1 MTDRKV
7 VVEEGDFRTGRKLPG
22 ISSLERTSSTK
33 LYRVCADYQGGKTV
47 TYKKSKLL
55 DRYDQV
61 CESSREVSE

>member
-7 VVEEGDFRTGRKLPG
+7 VVEEEIFDRQEAARFLKLG
-22 ISSLERTSSTK
+22 SDKFDK
-33 LYRVCADYQGGKTV
+33 LYKPCADYQGGKTV

-61 CESSREVSE
+61 CESSREVSA

>member
-7 VVEEGDFRTGRKLPG
+7 VVEEEIFDRQEAARYLKLG
-22 ISSLERTSSTK
+22 TAKFDE
-33 LYRVCADYQGGKTV
+33 LYGGCADYQGGKTV

-61 CESSREVSE
+61 CESSREVSA

>member
-7 VVEEGDFRTGRKLPG
+7 VVEEEIFNRQEAARYLKLG
-22 ISSLERTSSTK
+22 GGKFDE

-55 DRYDQV
+55 ERYDQL
-61 CESSREVSE
+61 CESPREVSA

>member
-7 VVEEGDFRTGRKLPG
+7 VVEEEIFDRHEAASFLKLG
-22 ISSLERTSSTK
+22 SDKFDK
-33 LYRVCADYQGGKTV
+33 LYGVCADYQGGKTV

-61 CESSREVSE
+61 CESPREVSA

>member
-7 VVEEGDFRTGRKLPG
+7 VVEEEIFDRQEAARYLKLG
-22 ISSLERTSSTK
+22 TDKFDK

-61 CESSREVSE
+61 CESPREVSA